1 MWRYTDTKVSHLLLP
16 GWNRSA
22 LKSPSSRPLAPLQY
36 CRYLHKFN
44 GEKHTMGNE
53 HTAQQGEENKS
64 VTADVE
70 ARDILHGFSV

>member
-1 MWRYTDTKVSHLLLP
+1 
-16 GWNRSA
+16 
-22 LKSPSSRPLAPLQY
+22 
-36 CRYLHKFN
+36 
-44 GEKHTMGNE
+44 MGNE